1 MTLSLGTMIGLP
13 VTLLFALAAAVVA
26 VFTWRWF
33 RRTDND
39 IDRPIILGGAI
50 VAAVVAVVLVG
61 GAAIGMWPYDAEYH
75 QWRTTHGTV
84 QAVDSRLVKDGDHGM
99 NQRFVVTFTDGRQ
112 RACDDTRCSSVK
124 AGDLLTLKCKRAY
137 QWGAT
142 PGYDCNWVALVHMG
156 RAS

>member
-1 MTLSLGTMIGLP
+1 MTISLGTAVGLP
-13 VTLLFALAAAVVA
+13 ITLLLAVAAAVIA
-26 VFTWRWF
+26 VLLWRWY
-33 RRTDND
+33 RRTDDD

-50 VAAVVAVVLVG
+50 VATAAAAALVG
-61 GAAIGMWPYDAEYH
+61 GAAIGMWPYEGEYH
-75 QWRTTHGTV
+75 SWKTTHGTV

-124 AGDLLTLKCKRAY
+124 AGDLLTLNCKRAY

-142 PGYDCNWVALVHMG
+142 PGYDCNWVGVRHAVRG
-156 RAS
+156 A